1 MIAWVIWADKM
12 WLPEYTGVVSSNAV
26 QYGPPSYSIEA
37 DFAELERL
45 RERAMVALSKSSFI
59 MYWRGM
65 CGGLCGCGCTSVAI
79 AFENTPPHSQSELE
93 TLVGHDLS
101 HWEQI
106 VKNWGIMVCTKPSHS
121 SRHNLA

>member
-59 MYWRGM
+59 KCIG
-65 CGGLCGCGCTSVAI
+65 
-79 AFENTPPHSQSELE
+79 E
-93 TLVGHDLS
+93 
-101 HWEQI
+101 
-106 VKNWGIMVCTKPSHS
+106 VCVVVCVVVDAHQLLLHLKIHLPILRVSWKPW
-121 SRHNLA
+121 LDMT